1 MKNLITLFI
10 LSALFLSSNVSGQI
24 TMTMTAGISP
34 QRTPQAHYI
43 FVNRSSPRD
52 EFTFDLSTVKASYFI
67 GVGARYDM
75 KPFFFLAEAQYNKR
89 QYVYDI
95 AYTFPGFGRT
105 EETIQYA
112 ETMNVINLPVSI
124 GVDLGIVDVI
134 NGFIPQVIA
143 SHQTDLKDIR
153 GYSDKLNT
161 LRFGWHSGIAANVA
175 NMRIGLDWQ
184 MDFNNYADHIYINDQ
199 SLALSGRSSR
209 IVGTLTYNF

>member
-1 MKNLITLFI
+1 MKNLTALF
-10 LSALFLSSNVSGQI
+10 LFAALFLSIQVDAQV
-24 TMTMTAGISP
+24 TMTMTAGIAP
-34 QRTPQAHYI
+34 QQTPAAHYI

-67 GVGARYDM
+67 GVGARYDV

-105 EETIQYA
+105 EEAIQYT
-112 ETMNVINLPVSI
+112 ESMHVINLPVSI

-134 NGFIPQVIA
+134 NGFVPQVIV
-143 SHQTDLKDIR
+143 SHQTDLENIR
-153 GYSDKLNT
+153 GYSDNLKPI
-161 LRFGWHSGIAANVA
+161 RFGWHSGIAANVA

-184 MDFNNYADHIYINDQ
+184 MDFNNYADHIYVNDQ
-199 SLALSGRSSR
+199 NLALAGRSSR
-209 IVGTLTYNF
+209 IVGTLSYNF

>member
-1 MKNLITLFI
+1 MKNLT
-10 LSALFLSSNVSGQI
+10 ALFVLSLLFFSIDVEGQV

-34 QRTPQAHYI
+34 QRTPEAHYI

-67 GVGARYDM
+67 GVGARYDI
-75 KPFFFLAEAQYNKR
+75 KPFFFSAEAQYNKR
-89 QYVYDI
+89 QYVYNI

-105 EETIQYA
+105 EEVVQYT
-112 ETMNVINLPVSI
+112 ESMNVINLPVSI

-134 NGFIPQVIA
+134 NGFIPQVIV
-143 SHQTDLKDIR
+143 SHQTDLEDFR
-153 GYSDKLNT
+153 GYSDKLSPV
-161 LRFGWHSGIAANVA
+161 RFGWHSGIAANVA

-199 SLALSGRSSR
+199 NLALAGRSSR

>member
-1 MKNLITLFI
+1 MKNLT
-10 LSALFLSSNVSGQI
+10 ALFVLSLLFFSIDVEGQV

-34 QRTPQAHYI
+34 QRTPEAHYI

-67 GVGARYDM
+67 GVGARYDI
-75 KPFFFLAEAQYNKR
+75 KPFFFSAEAQYNKR
-89 QYVYDI
+89 QYVYNI

-105 EETIQYA
+105 EEVVQYT
-112 ETMNVINLPVSI
+112 ESMNVINLPVSI

-134 NGFIPQVIA
+134 NGFIPQVIV
-143 SHQTDLKDIR
+143 SHQTDLEDFR
-153 GYSDKLNT
+153 GYSDKLSPV
-161 LRFGWHSGIAANVA
+161 RFGWHSGIAANIA

-199 SLALSGRSSR
+199 NLALAGRSSR